1 MSPKKTFQFAA
12 LLCAG
17 LVLSAPAIAAD
28 VVATAAAAG
37 DFTTL
42 LAAAKA
48 AGVADTLATK
58 QGITLFAPT
67 DEAFAKLPKGTV
79 ANLLK
84 PENKEKLQAILLY
97 HVLSSEANSG
107 QVPTRLTAV
116 ATLDGS
122 QEVRVRRRGNSVTVN
137 RAHVIK
143 ADIATDNGTIG
154 SVELTGVSGRLEQ
167 GWRWFEHPRDS

>member
-1 MSPKKTFQFAA
+1 MSPKKTFRFAA

-17 LVLSAPAIAAD
+17 LVVSAPAIAAD

-37 DFTTL
+37 GFTTL

-48 AGVADTLATK
+48 AGLADTLATK

-97 HVLSSEANSG
+97 HVLPSEVNSG

-116 ATLDGS
+116 ATLDGAE
-122 QEVRVRRRGNSVTVN
+122 EVRVRRRGNSVTVN
-137 RAHVIK
+137 KSHVIK
-143 ADIATDNGTIG
+143 ADIASDNGIIHVIDRVLIPG
-154 SVELTGVSGRLEQ
+154 Q
-167 GWRWFEHPRDS
+167 I